1 MNIKEFAK
9 YWDILKKNYQDKT
22 HNKEELYTYYS
33 IFKDY
38 DGEDFKQAI
47 KQVLKYQKYFPRI
60 DEIVQYLP
68 EKKNIPEWFEKEPQD
83 STPTEEEKKEMEELL
98 SEINNIY

>member
-1 MNIKEFAK
+1 MNTKQFIK

-22 HNKEELYTYYS
+22 HNKDELYTYYS

-38 DGEDFKQAI
+38 DEEKFKQAI

-68 EKKNIPEWFEKEPQD
+68 EKEDTPLWFDTTPEDK
-83 STPTEEEKKEMEELL
+83 TPTKEEEKEMEELL
-98 SEINNIY
+98 SEICNIC